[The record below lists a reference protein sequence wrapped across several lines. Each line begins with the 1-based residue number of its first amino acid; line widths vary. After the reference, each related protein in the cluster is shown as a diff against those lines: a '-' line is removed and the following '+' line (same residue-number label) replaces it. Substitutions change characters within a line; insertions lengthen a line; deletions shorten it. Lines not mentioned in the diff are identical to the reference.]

1 PPPVEKPKPEKPV
14 SEAPSA
20 SIVQNEED
28 RKLALELAAKQADL
42 LSEEM
47 LIREAEEEAA
57 KEREIE
63 EAAKAAAAL
72 AQKQRLQAATTGG
85 NPFSTGGRMFQPGVF
100 LCDERSGYKPMM
112 GGMPYMPP
120 TDWLPPGMS
129 LPAGFQ
135 ASQPQFRQLHPA
147 ALWGQEFARMAM
159 KAPPYMP
166 STYAADP
173 PQRQPV
179 PIPPRDFRSERSH
192 ERHGQWEGSNG
203 YDYGEWGDWQKGAG
217 GEKGWPQGGK
227 GGGWGGGYGKF
238 GGGYGPDYNYQQGT
252 RPALLESS
260 TACGSLEGRLPCHAV
275 PAILLCKGIRLSE
288 KHFQAAEEVCRDWA
302 AVNDG
307 KDFATTSGDGRG
319 SDGHLSLGGGVSD
332 AMPFLLRDT
341 PHLCVL
347 WKPPGW
353 TVSVSHSSMA
363 EAHAADVPGVQGGR
377 APRLQDGHHSWLL
390 SNIFPWNYSEIP
402 TDGVKPLSRSIFFS

>member
-1 PPPVEKPKPEKPV
+1 MSLAALLSLGRKEEPKPPPVEKPKPEKPV

-28 RKLALELAAKQADL
+28 RKLALELAAKQANL

-238 GGGYGPDYNYQQGT
+238 GGGYGPDYNYQQG
-252 RPALLESS
+252 
-260 TACGSLEGRLPCHAV
+260 
-275 PAILLCKGIRLSE
+275 
-288 KHFQAAEEVCRDWA
+288 
-302 AVNDG
+302 DG
-307 KDFATTSGDGRG
+307 YGY
-319 SDGHLSLGGGVSD
+319 
-332 AMPFLLRDT
+332 
-341 PHLCVL
+341 
-347 WKPPGW
+347 
-353 TVSVSHSSMA
+353 
-363 EAHAADVPGVQGGR
+363 QG
-377 APRLQDGHHSWLL
+377 
-390 SNIFPWNYSEIP
+390 Y
-402 TDGVKPLSRSIFFS
+402 